1 MRVRG
6 HQEKD
11 GGERERLCV
20 YQEKDRAERKRVYKE
35 KDCVYKK
42 RETVLQGLYREG
54 KSESRE

>member
-6 HQEKD
+6 HHEKD
-11 GGERERLCV
+11 SGERESVYV

-35 KDCVYKK
+35 KDCVHKK